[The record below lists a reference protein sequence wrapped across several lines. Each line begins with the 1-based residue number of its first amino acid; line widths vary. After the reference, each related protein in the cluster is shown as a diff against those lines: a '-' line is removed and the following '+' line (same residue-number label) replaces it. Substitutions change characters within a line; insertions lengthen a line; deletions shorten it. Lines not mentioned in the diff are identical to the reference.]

1 MNLCQKVECPYGG
14 WSQDKVVLEDY
25 IICGDLVRYLVDKS
39 ASNVKERL
47 DALEGDLDQW
57 RDAQVRASFAGEI
70 LDRWL
75 DDEDESSKARSW
87 RRELAATDED
97 AEKAVSGVMSI
108 LNIEDED
115 EVYEMLYG
123 TYTQRSHLAKSP
135 LYSSGLSTGE
145 YASWRRTPGGDSRTT
160 ARLVRPHEPAASG
173 VHALQRGA
181 GTGVTPGSLPQAQVK
196 YPRSGFLPGPF
207 FTQTTHRACSSKGG
221 HQWRTSSTTTPMG
234 TGSDH
239 TPVVGAG
246 R

>member
-57 RDAQVRASFAGEI
+57 RDARVRASFAGEI

-75 DDEDESSKARSW
+75 DDEDESSTARSW

-135 LYSSGLSTGE
+135 LG
-145 YASWRRTPGGDSRTT
+145 
-160 ARLVRPHEPAASG
+160 
-173 VHALQRGA
+173 
-181 GTGVTPGSLPQAQVK
+181 
-196 YPRSGFLPGPF
+196 
-207 FTQTTHRACSSKGG
+207 
-221 HQWRTSSTTTPMG
+221 
-234 TGSDH
+234 
-239 TPVVGAG
+239 
-246 R
+246 